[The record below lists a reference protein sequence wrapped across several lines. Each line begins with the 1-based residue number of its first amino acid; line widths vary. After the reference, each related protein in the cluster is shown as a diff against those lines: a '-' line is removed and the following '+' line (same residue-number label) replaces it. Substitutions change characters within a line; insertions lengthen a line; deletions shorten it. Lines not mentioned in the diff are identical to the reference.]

1 MEKWMVAAK
10 KADFNAIAQKY
21 GITPVLARIM
31 RNRDLTEDEE
41 IRLFLKGTLADR
53 PSPFAL
59 YGMEKAAELLLL
71 KIREGKKIRVI
82 GDYDVDGIC
91 STYIL
96 CRGIQALSGKADRVI
111 PHRILL

>member
-1 MEKWMVAAK
+1 MVAAK

-59 YGMEKAAELLLL
+59 Y
-71 KIREGKKIRVI
+71 
-82 GDYDVDGIC
+82 
-91 STYIL
+91 
-96 CRGIQALSGKADRVI
+96 LSLI
-111 PHRILL
+111 HI

>member
-1 MEKWMVAAK
+1 MVAAK

-21 GITPVLARIM
+21 GITPVLARII

-59 YGMEKAAELLLL
+59 Y
-71 KIREGKKIRVI
+71 
-82 GDYDVDGIC
+82 
-91 STYIL
+91 
-96 CRGIQALSGKADRVI
+96 
-111 PHRILL
+111 